1 MATTDDSAAPHGTFT
16 GKVVL
21 ITGAGSGI
29 GEATARAFAAEGA
42 IVAVSDMSAAAAE
55 RVATEICEGSAG
67 TALPLALDV
76 RDGAAVAAMI
86 DTLVSRHGRLDIAV
100 NNAGIGGSGVP
111 LADIPEENFDRVMST
126 NVKGVW
132 QCMRHEIPVMLR
144 TGGGAI
150 VNLAS
155 AMGLVGRANSADYV
169 ATKHAV
175 MGLTRSAALEYSALG
190 VRINAVCPGVI
201 DTPLIQVRAEKP
213 GFLEALS
220 ALHPIGRF
228 GKVDDV
234 AAAILWLASPQ
245 SSFVTGIGMPVDGGW
260 TAG

>member
-1 MATTDDSAAPHGTFT
+1 MVDTGSDDARRGLFA

-21 ITGAGSGI
+21 VTGGGSGI

-42 IVAVSDMSAAAAE
+42 AVALCDLSAETAGRAAE
-55 RVATEICEGSAG
+55 AIGAMHF
-67 TALPLALDV
+67 ALDV

-86 DTLVSRHGRLDIAV
+86 DAVVERHGRLDVAV

-111 LADIPEENFDRVMST
+111 LAEIPEDNFDRVMST
-126 NVKGVW
+126 NIKGVW
-132 QCMRHEIPVMLR
+132 QCMRHEIPVMLQG
-144 TGGGAI
+144 GGGAI

-190 VRINAVCPGVI
+190 IRINAVCPGVI
-201 DTPLIQVRAEKP
+201 DTPLIQERAAKP

-228 GKVDDV
+228 GRVDDV
-234 AAAILWLASPQ
+234 AEAILWLASSR

>member
-1 MATTDDSAAPHGTFT
+1 MAKTGEDDGRRGSFKDKIVLVT
-16 GKVVL
+16 G
-21 ITGAGSGI
+21 GGSGI
-29 GEATARAFAAEGA
+29 GAATARAFAAEGA
-42 IVAVSDMSAAAAE
+42 TVAVCDMSDEAAA
-55 RVATEICEGSAG
+55 RVTEELGAASMSF
-67 TALPLALDV
+67 ALDV

-86 DTLVSRHGRLDIAV
+86 DAVVARHGRLDVAV
-100 NNAGIGGSGVP
+100 NNAGVGGSGVP
-111 LADIPEENFDRVMST
+111 LADIPEDSFDRVVSI
-126 NVKGVW
+126 NIKGVW

-144 TGGGAI
+144 GGGGAI

-175 MGLTRSAALEYSALG
+175 MGLTKSAALEYSALG

-201 DTPLIQVRAEKP
+201 DTPLIQARAVKP
-213 GFLEALS
+213 GFLEGLS

-228 GKVDDV
+228 GTVDDV
-234 AAAILWLASPQ
+234 AEAILWLASSR
-245 SSFVTGIGMPVDGGW
+245 SSFVTGIGMSVDGGW

>member
-1 MATTDDSAAPHGTFT
+1 MAIMDDSNSQGGMFKD
-16 GKVVL
+16 KVVL

-42 IVAVSDMSAAAAE
+42 IVAVSDMTAEAAE
-55 RVATEICEGSAG
+55 RVAAEINSGSG
-67 TALPLALDV
+67 RALPFTLDV
-76 RDGAAVAAMI
+76 RDSAAVAAMI
-86 DTLVSRHGRLDIAV
+86 GTLMARHGRLDVAV

-111 LADIPEENFDRVMST
+111 LADIPEDNFDRVIST
-126 NVKGVW
+126 NIKGVW
-132 QCMRHEIPVMLR
+132 QCMRHEIPAMLR

-190 VRINAVCPGVI
+190 IRINAVCPGVI
-201 DTPLIQVRAEKP
+201 DTPLIQARAEKP

-228 GKVDDV
+228 GTVNDV
-234 AAAILWLASPQ
+234 AEAILWLASPR
-245 SSFVTGIGMPVDGGW
+245 SSFVTGIGMPIDGGW

>member
-1 MATTDDSAAPHGTFT
+1 MTKTGDDDAWRGMFKD
-16 GKVVL
+16 KVVL
-21 ITGAGSGI
+21 VTGGGSGI
-29 GEATARAFAAEGA
+29 GAATARAFAAEGA
-42 IVAVSDMSAAAAE
+42 IVALCDMSADSAE
-55 RVATEICEGSAG
+55 RVVGEIGGGAM
-67 TALPLALDV
+67 PFALDV

-86 DTLVSRHGRLDIAV
+86 DAVVARHGRLDVAV

-111 LADIPEENFDRVMST
+111 LADIPEDNFDRVMSI
-126 NVKGVW
+126 NIKGVW

-144 TGGGAI
+144 GGGGAI

-190 VRINAVCPGVI
+190 IRINAVCPGVI
-201 DTPLIQVRAEKP
+201 DTPLIQARAEKP
-213 GFLEALS
+213 GFLDALT
-220 ALHPIGRF
+220 AMHPIGRF

-234 AAAILWLASPQ
+234 AEAILWLASAR